1 MTYYTDLGYAFL
13 FLEYDA
19 LVKSSHQVKSSH
31 LNNGVL

>member
-13 FLEYDA
+13 FLEYCCDA
-19 LVKSSHQVKSSH
+19 LVKSSH